1 MTPVLR
7 RALAE
12 DAALIHRLLGEMAAA
27 EGGQIKGTPD
37 TILRHGFGP
46 DPRFR
51 VVLALSGAPL
61 GLILYFPEYSSWR
74 GQMGVYVQDLYLRP
88 AARGLGLGR
97 ALLAAAFR
105 DAATDADW
113 APDFLTLMVAHKNTA
128 ARGFYGALGFAP
140 RDAADPMILAGQGL
154 AALIA
159 R

>member
-1 MTPVLR
+1 MTATLR
-7 RALAE
+7 RAQAD
-12 DAALIHRLLGEMAAA
+12 DAALIDQLLVEMAAA
-27 EGGQIKGTPD
+27 EGGQIKGSAQ

-46 DPRFR
+46 SPRFR
-51 VVLALSGAPL
+51 VVLALSDMPL

-105 DAATDADW
+105 DAAADADW
-113 APDFLTLMVAHKNTA
+113 APEFITLMVAHKNIPA
-128 ARGFYGALGFAP
+128 HGFYNALGFAP
-140 RDAADPMILAGQGL
+140 RDAADPFILAGEGL